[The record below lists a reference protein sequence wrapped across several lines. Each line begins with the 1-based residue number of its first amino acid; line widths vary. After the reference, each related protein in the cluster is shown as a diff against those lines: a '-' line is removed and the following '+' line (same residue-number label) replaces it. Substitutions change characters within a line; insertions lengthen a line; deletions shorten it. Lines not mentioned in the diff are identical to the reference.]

1 MKYLLIAATA
11 TLLFSCKQEEIKI
24 EEAKPLLPK
33 AMFTQSLEHEEWGSM
48 YTIKETDIA
57 HTGKRVTVID
67 SSNIYSVGLVKP
79 VKSISTDKFDSVVFT
94 YWVYFKSPKA
104 AAKSVVSIDDVTGK
118 NIFWA
123 GNIVNEKAKELNK
136 WIEVKDGFKLPAS
149 INPEH
154 FIKLY
159 LWNTSKE
166 EILIDDMNVTFY

>member
-1 MKYLLIAATA
+1 MKYISLAAIAILLI
-11 TLLFSCKQEEIKI
+11 SCKQEEVKT
-24 EEAKPLLPK
+24 EEVKPLLPK
-33 AMFTQSLEHEEWGSM
+33 AIFTQSLEHEEWGSM
-48 YTIKETDIA
+48 YTIRETDVA
-57 HTGKRVTVID
+57 HTGRRVTVMD

-79 VKSISTDKFDSVVFT
+79 VKSISAEKIDSVAFT

-104 AAKSVVSIDDVTGK
+104 SAKSVVSIDDASGK

-123 GNIVNEKAKELNK
+123 GNIVNEKAKEFNK
-136 WIEVKDGFKLPAS
+136 WVEVKDGFKLPAN

-166 EILIDDMNVTFY
+166 EIMIDDLNVTFY

>member
-1 MKYLLIAATA
+1 MKYFLIAVAA
-11 TLLFSCKQEEIKI
+11 TLLFGCKQEEIKT
-24 EEAKPLLPK
+24 EEIKPVLPK
-33 AMFTQSLEHEEWGSM
+33 AIFTQSLEHEEWGSFH
-48 YTIKETDIA
+48 TIKETEIA
-57 HTGKRVTVID
+57 HTGKRISVID
-67 SSNIYSVGLVKP
+67 SSNIYSVGLNKL
-79 VKSISTDKFDSVVFT
+79 VKSISTENFDSVTFT
-94 YWVYFKSPKA
+94 YWIYFKSPNA
-104 AAKSVVSIDDVTGK
+104 SAKSVVSIDDITGK